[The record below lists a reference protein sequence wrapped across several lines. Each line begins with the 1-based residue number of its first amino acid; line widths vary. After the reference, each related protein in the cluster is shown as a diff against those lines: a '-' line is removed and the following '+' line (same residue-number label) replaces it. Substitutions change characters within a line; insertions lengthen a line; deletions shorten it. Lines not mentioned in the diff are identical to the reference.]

1 MSRNGYTRTW
11 RGSRPAMQAWRHSGG
26 PVIQLLLNSRRM
38 FTSARHSAHLVIY
51 SVSRVVVMMLSMI
64 AGPHI
69 SVLTNVNLVMDTLV
83 KRRAVASGMS
93 FHVVIFTSLT
103 PLQCWTFRAACVCLG
118 ILYMR
123 SLFLHAH
130 FLGVLL
136 MFTCVESL
144 ANSRARKGVWV
155 NALRFEHTHIY
166 HRLLIICYKISNHG
180 DDEHMCSARVH
191 ACGEVRYSK
200 TTTTDTK
207 PPPALRT

>member
-11 RGSRPAMQAWRHSGG
+11 KGSRLVMQAWRHSGG

-38 FTSARHSAHLVIY
+38 FIFAGHSAHLVIY
-51 SVSRVVVMMLSMI
+51 CVFRVVVMMLSMI

-69 SVLTNVNLVMDTLV
+69 TVPANVSLVMNTLM
-83 KRRAVASGMS
+83 KRRTVASGMS
-93 FHVVIFTSLT
+93 FHEVFFALLMLS
-103 PLQCWTFRAACVCLG
+103 QCWTFRAACVCLG

-123 SLFLHAH
+123 SLSLLAH

-155 NALRFEHTHIY
+155 NALRFKCTHTHLPQAPNY
-166 HRLLIICYKISNHG
+166 LLP
-180 DDEHMCSARVH
+180 DF
-191 ACGEVRYSK
+191 
-200 TTTTDTK
+200 
-207 PPPALRT
+207 

>member
-1 MSRNGYTRTW
+1 
-11 RGSRPAMQAWRHSGG
+11 MQAWRHSGG

-83 KRRAVASGMS
+83 KRRAVASVLDIQGGM
-93 FHVVIFTSLT
+93 
-103 PLQCWTFRAACVCLG
+103 C
-118 ILYMR
+118 
-123 SLFLHAH
+123 
-130 FLGVLL
+130 VLL

-155 NALRFEHTHIY
+155 NALRFPTMEMMSTCAQHESMLVESLANLRIFHFPITRGIILVAVHVLLLVTRCMPNIAVISGCVLCHANFASGYVLVQIIY
-166 HRLLIICYKISNHG
+166 TASIRVNFT
-180 DDEHMCSARVH
+180 SA
-191 ACGEVRYSK
+191 S
-200 TTTTDTK
+200 
-207 PPPALRT
+207 